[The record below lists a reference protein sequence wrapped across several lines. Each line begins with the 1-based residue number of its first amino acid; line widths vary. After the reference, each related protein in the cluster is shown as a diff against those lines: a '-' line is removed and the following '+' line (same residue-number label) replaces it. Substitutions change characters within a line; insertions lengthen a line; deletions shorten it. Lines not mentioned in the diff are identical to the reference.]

1 MEKYD
6 EAIATH
12 KAKVEHYKREM
23 ERIKLHPVD
32 DNPTPELKQL
42 NEEELAEMRIE
53 TISNKLS
60 QSEAELAK
68 RAITAGASE
77 DAENLA
83 FTNLNNYAEEI
94 RLKIS
99 TALKRVNQI

>member
-1 MEKYD
+1 MNIHNFRPSHNF
-6 EAIATH
+6 ALRA
-12 KAKVEHYKREM
+12 
-23 ERIKLHPVD
+23 
-32 DNPTPELKQL
+32 
-42 NEEELAEMRIE
+42 
-53 TISNKLS
+53 SNLL
-60 QSEAELAK
+60 QWVFLSEAELAK

-99 TALKRVNQI
+99 TALRRVNQI

>member
-1 MEKYD
+1 
-6 EAIATH
+6 
-12 KAKVEHYKREM
+12 
-23 ERIKLHPVD
+23 L
-32 DNPTPELKQL
+32 
-42 NEEELAEMRIE
+42 
-53 TISNKLS
+53 
-60 QSEAELAK
+60 SEAELAK